1 MTGLEL
7 KAKVLA
13 MFDQWATGRDPAECA
28 AVASDIAE
36 DLEQRATVLADHGDS
51 DEADDVEEGEYDEE
65 DQDDFDG

>member
-7 KAKVLA
+7 KARVLA
-13 MFDQWATGRDPAECA
+13 MFDQWVAGRDPAECA

-36 DLEQRATVLADHGDS
+36 DLEQRATLLADHGDS
-51 DEADDVEEGEYDEE
+51 DEEDDIEEGEYDEE